1 MDYESL
7 IYVDRNGT
15 DCLKWDGAAGRF
27 GETGLLP
34 LWVADMDFQ
43 APACVREEVAAWA
56 AHGAYGYGVIPD
68 RWYKAFQNW
77 EYQRHGWRVER
88 DWLRP
93 APGVVPALY
102 WLVQALTVPGD
113 SVTVLTPVY
122 YPFFDA
128 IRETGRQLTPCQLTN
143 TDGRYT
149 LDFAALERHFA
160 ETGSKL
166 LIFSSPHNPVGRVWR
181 REELERL
188 GEICEAYGVTIL
200 SDEIHQDLVLGSHPH
215 IPTATVTKCP
225 VVTLCSASKTFNLA
239 GLQNAFVILPDES
252 LREKYDAF
260 VKTVGCPSCPPV
272 GFATAAA
279 AFREGA
285 PWLNSLLDR
294 VYDNYQ
300 TVCAEFQERLP
311 EAVISP
317 LEGTYL
323 LWIDLRNCLNPEQ
336 TKFIVQEVCG
346 LAVDYGEWF
355 GGDAYKGFIR
365 LNLATSQ
372 DNITL
377 ATSRLLA
384 ALTE

>member
-27 GETGLLP
+27 GEPGLLP

-43 APACVREEVAAWA
+43 APACVREAVAAWA

-102 WLVQALTVPGD
+102 WLVQALTLPGD

-128 IRETGRQLTPCQLTN
+128 IRETGRQLTPCELTN

-272 GFATAAA
+272 GFAAAAA

-377 ATSRLLA
+377 AVSRLLA

>member
-15 DCLKWDGAAGRF
+15 DCLKWDGAAERF
-27 GETGLLP
+27 GEPGLLP

-43 APACVREEVAAWA
+43 APACVREAVASWA

-128 IRETGRQLTPCQLTN
+128 IEETGRVLTPCQLTN
-143 TDGRYT
+143 EGGRYT
-149 LDFAALERHFA
+149 MDFAALEKHFTQ
-160 ETGSKL
+160 TGSKL

-181 REELERL
+181 REELEQL
-188 GEICEAYGVTIL
+188 GEICQKYHVTIL

-215 IPTATVTKCP
+215 IPTATAVKCP

-239 GLQNAFVILPDES
+239 GLQNAFVILPDEA

-260 VKTVGCPSCPPV
+260 VKTVAWQSGPPV
-272 GFATAAA
+272 GFAAAAA

-323 LWIDLRNCLNPEQ
+323 LWIDLRPCLNPEQ

-365 LNLATSQ
+365 LNLATSH

-377 ATSRLLA
+377 AVSRLLA

>member
-43 APACVREEVAAWA
+43 APACVREAVAAWA

-102 WLVQALTVPGD
+102 WLVQALTLPGD

-215 IPTATVTKCP
+215 IPTATVAKCP

-239 GLQNAFVILPDES
+239 GLQNAFVVLPEER

-272 GFATAAA
+272 GFAAAAA

>member
-43 APACVREEVAAWA
+43 APACVREAVAAWA

-102 WLVQALTVPGD
+102 WLVQALTIPGD

-225 VVTLCSASKTFNLA
+225 VVTLCSAFKTFNLA

-272 GFATAAA
+272 GFAAAAA

>member
-27 GETGLLP
+27 GEPGLLP

-43 APACVREEVAAWA
+43 APACVRESVAAWA

-68 RWYKAFQNW
+68 RWHKAFQNW

-102 WLVQALTVPGD
+102 WLVQALTLPGD

-166 LIFSSPHNPVGRVWR
+166 LIFSSPHNPVGRVWQ

-272 GFATAAA
+272 GFAAAAA

>member
-27 GETGLLP
+27 GEPGLLP

-43 APACVREEVAAWA
+43 APACAREAVAAWA

-102 WLVQALTVPGD
+102 WLVQALTLPGD

-149 LDFAALERHFA
+149 LDFAALERHFV

-272 GFATAAA
+272 GFAAAAA

-355 GGDAYKGFIR
+355 GGDVYKGFIR

>member
-27 GETGLLP
+27 GEPGLLP

-43 APACVREEVAAWA
+43 APACVREAVAAWA

-225 VVTLCSASKTFNLA
+225 VVTLCS
-239 GLQNAFVILPDES
+239 
-252 LREKYDAF
+252 
-260 VKTVGCPSCPPV
+260 
-272 GFATAAA
+272 GFRQ
-279 AFREGA
+279 FRR
-285 PWLNSLLDR
+285 S
-294 VYDNYQ
+294 
-300 TVCAEFQERLP
+300 
-311 EAVISP
+311 IH
-317 LEGTYL
+317 
-323 LWIDLRNCLNPEQ
+323 
-336 TKFIVQEVCG
+336 
-346 LAVDYGEWF
+346 
-355 GGDAYKGFIR
+355 
-365 LNLATSQ
+365 
-372 DNITL
+372 
-377 ATSRLLA
+377 SR
-384 ALTE
+384 

>member
-15 DCLKWDGAAGRF
+15 DCLKWDGATGRF
-27 GETGLLP
+27 GEPGLLP

-43 APACVREEVAAWA
+43 APACVREAVAAWA

-128 IRETGRQLTPCQLTN
+128 IRETGRQLTPCELTN

-272 GFATAAA
+272 GFAAAAA

>member
-15 DCLKWDGAAGRF
+15 DCLKWDGAAQRF
-27 GETGLLP
+27 GEPGLLP

-43 APACVREEVAAWA
+43 APACVREAVAAWA

-102 WLVQALTVPGD
+102 WLVQALTAPGD
-113 SVTVLTPVY
+113 SVTVFTPVY
-122 YPFFDA
+122 YPFLHA
-128 IRETGRQLTPCQLTN
+128 IKETGRQLTACELTN
-143 TDGRYT
+143 TNGRYT
-149 LDFAALERHFA
+149 LDFAALEAHFA

-166 LIFSSPHNPVGRVWR
+166 LIFSSPHNPVGRVWK
-181 REELERL
+181 REELEQL
-188 GEICEAYGVTIL
+188 GKICEAYGVTIL

-215 IPTATVTKCP
+215 IPTATAVKCP

-239 GLQNAFVILPDES
+239 GLQNAFVILPDEA
-252 LREKYDAF
+252 LGEKYDAF
-260 VKTVGCPSCPPV
+260 VKTVGWQSGPSV
-272 GFATAAA
+272 GFAAAAA

-336 TKFIVQEVCG
+336 TKFMVQEVCG

-355 GGDAYKGFIR
+355 GGDVYKGFIR

-377 ATSRLLA
+377 AVSRLLA

>member
-1 MDYESL
+1 MERESL
-7 IYVDRNGT
+7 IYIDRNGS
-15 DCLKWDGAAGRF
+15 DCAKWDGTKNMF
-27 GETGLLP
+27 GEAGLLP

-43 APACVREEVAAWA
+43 VPACVREAVNKWA
-56 AHGAYGYGVIPD
+56 FHGAFGYYSTPD
-68 RWYKAFQNW
+68 RYYDAFIRW
-77 EYQRHGWRVER
+77 EKTVHNYEVER
-88 DWLRP
+88 EWLRYS
-93 APGVVPALY
+93 PGIVSGIY
-102 WLVQALTVPGD
+102 WLVQLLTQPGD
-113 SVTVLTPVY
+113 AVTVLTPVY
-122 YPFFDA
+122 YPFLNA
-128 IRETGRQLTPCQLTN
+128 IKDNDRKLTPCELVN
-143 TDGRYT
+143 DGGLYSIDFDK
-149 LDFAALERHFA
+149 LDKHFE
-160 ETGSKL
+160 ETGSKVIIL
-166 LIFSSPHNPVGRVWR
+166 SSPHNPVGRVWKR
-181 REELERL
+181 DELEAL
-188 GEICEAYGVTIL
+188 CAVCEKHNVTII

-215 IPTATVTKCP
+215 IPTATAVKCP

-239 GLQNAFVILPDES
+239 GLQNAFVILPDEA

-260 VKTVGCPSCPPV
+260 VKTVAWQSGPPV
-272 GFATAAA
+272 GFAAAAA

-323 LWIDLRNCLNPEQ
+323 LWIDLRPCLNPEQ

-365 LNLATSQ
+365 LNLATSH

-377 ATSRLLA
+377 AVSRLLA